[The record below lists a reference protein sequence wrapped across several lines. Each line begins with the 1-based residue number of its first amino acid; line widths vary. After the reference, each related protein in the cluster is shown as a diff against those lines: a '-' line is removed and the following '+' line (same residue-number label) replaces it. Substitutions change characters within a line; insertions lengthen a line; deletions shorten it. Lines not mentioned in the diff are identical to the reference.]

1 MERTVKKINNA
12 YYMIYTLTIL
22 STIIG
27 YLATQSRDAV
37 DPKSQLSITLSSI
50 VIIYILISLPAAI
63 SIFNRSTKK
72 WKLIEDDFT
81 KMNKY
86 AAGATWR
93 ILAVGFGLVL
103 SVVSF
108 YFIRTESMIFCAGI
122 SAIALL
128 YCKPTV
134 GKITSD
140 LKLDEPEEPEDEAGE

>member
-27 YLATQSRDAV
+27 YLVTQNRDVV
-37 DPKSQLSITLSSI
+37 DPKSPLSIALSSI

-63 SIFNRSTKK
+63 SIFHRSTKK
-72 WKLIEDDFT
+72 WKLIEDDFR

-103 SVVSF
+103 SVVAF
-108 YFIRTESMIFCAGI
+108 YFVRSESMIFCAGI

-140 LKLDEPEEPEDEAGE
+140 LKVDEPEEPEEEVSE